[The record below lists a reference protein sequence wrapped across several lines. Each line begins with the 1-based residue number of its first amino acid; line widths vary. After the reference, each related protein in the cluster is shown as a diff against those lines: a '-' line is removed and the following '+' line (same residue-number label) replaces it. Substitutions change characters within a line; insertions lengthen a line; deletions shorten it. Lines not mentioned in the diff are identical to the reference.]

1 MGIKIF
7 FSDISALLAQMCVKI
22 CVCPHV
28 CMCQCANL
36 CIYFLFSL
44 ISAVISL
51 ACCSPRHVPLFMAGL
66 AFTLGNRDRLFQAM
80 RSKLDI
86 G

>member
-7 FSDISALLAQMCVKI
+7 FSDISTLLAQMCVKI

-36 CIYFLFSL
+36 CMYFLFSL